1 MTLRATANTKLQ
13 KTSKQTSLHKASSA
27 AKTNQPPVAAGRDA
41 EKMRILVV
49 EDNGFLRKGLISL
62 INRQAD
68 LVCCGEADTAAGTP
82 ALVVEAEPHVV
93 VLDLRLKDVEA
104 FELIASLTREFPV
117 VPILILS
124 QSGEAAVAERALR
137 AGARGYVVKQ
147 DASEEILAAIWAV
160 LQGKLYVSRDLAGRL
175 VHKLLQNSVVAGLD
189 CRDQGADLI
198 AR

>member
-1 MTLRATANTKLQ
+1 MERQIVLPISHRPLSREENV
-13 KTSKQTSLHKASSA
+13 
-27 AKTNQPPVAAGRDA
+27 PVNGRD
-41 EKMRILVV
+41 RRVLVV

-175 VHKLLQNSVVAGLD
+175 MHKLLQNTVSAGSK
-189 CRDQGADLI
+189 AWTAEI
-198 AR
+198 TASI